1 MTRFITALLFT
12 LSFSGSVAASCFESG
27 APCAAVEA
35 AAPAPEPAAPAR
47 APQSAKKPV
56 VISIVG
62 VDFSQVGLGKLEL
75 AYFKQLLE
83 HFKPGSRLD
92 TRLFE
97 ERLASVGEDLAAA
110 ELYKSDVIQ
119 PKQPDD
125 YLDSRLAAVLPAGRY
140 EIAPV
145 RWSRDPDESAAA
157 VPLVEAEIKKIFT
170 KARAEGRPVYLVA
183 HSWGTLLAHTALHR
197 LAASAPEVRID
208 KFVTLGSPL
217 VPGSWWLDIFVQHQV
232 NAGQLQQYVSKPA
245 NAAYWVNLWA
255 KNDYF
260 SNEIKAADKNLR
272 QDGLVDALERRVIWA
287 AEADPSLRPAA
298 LRDLFFLKSLKTWHF
313 AYIFDFKVY
322 LKTLRENHNQTIFA
336 PVVSAELAY

>member
-1 MTRFITALLFT
+1 MTRFITALLFSF
-12 LSFSGSVAASCFESG
+12 SFSGIAGASCFESG
-27 APCAAVEA
+27 APCAAAAAAVPAPEVSAPEA
-35 AAPAPEPAAPAR
+35 AAR
-47 APQSAKKPV
+47 GKKPV

-62 VDFSQVGLGKLEL
+62 VDFSQVGIGKLEL
-75 AYFKQLLE
+75 AYFKQILQ
-83 HFKPGSRLD
+83 HFKPGSRLNQP
-92 TRLFE
+92 LFE
-97 ERLASVGEDLAAA
+97 ERLASVNNDLAAA
-110 ELYKSDVIQ
+110 ELYKDCGVQ

-125 YLDSRLAAVLPAGRY
+125 YLDARLAQVLPGERY
-140 EIAPV
+140 EIVPV
-145 RWSRDPDESAAA
+145 RWSRDPDESEAA
-157 VPLVEAEIKKIFT
+157 VPLVEAAIEKIFT

-183 HSWGTLLAHTALHR
+183 HSWGTVLAHTALHR
-197 LAASAPEVRID
+197 LAVSAPEVRID

-217 VPGSWWLDIFVQHQV
+217 VPGSWWLDIFVEHQV
-232 NAGQLQQYVSKPA
+232 NNGQLQQYVSKPA

-260 SNEIKAADKNLR
+260 SNEIKAADRNLR
-272 QDGLVDALERRVIWA
+272 QDALVDSLERRVKQA
-287 AEADPSLRPAA
+287 AEADHSLRPAA